1 MAPKRKGKDKGDME
15 DVDGGSGVAPLPAP
29 VVALDSATDLRQV
42 GINVSG
48 NVEAGNVEAGTG
60 GVSVDPQ
67 TLEEIEEGIKATD
80 GSRVVHATPS
90 GVLND
95 VGKSGCPP
103 GGLSSFKIA
112 PPVASPAKPTV
123 TPQALEFFNENK
135 QKFAKLYID
144 NIYEVV
150 LPRGGK
156 TITKNVLKQILTDDA
171 VAREVQE
178 DVAEEEDEEEEEEEV
193 GHLDWGA
200 RDPTYDYEDGDGLI
214 KNYLMLPNVGSVES
228 QNLNE
233 TEALNKLRQEMGTS
247 NYTKI
252 LTEMAEELKER
263 KYAKSEADGFN
274 CAVELIETLEK
285 NDSVFRDT
293 FLKAFM
299 PGFKH
304 FAVLP
309 HAIDKTEMKLKKI
322 AEAKVIVSARVADKK
337 AAKSKIESAKKA
349 KRDLK
354 NALNPGSSSAV
365 EPSKVARKSRGG
377 SASDSALRMLMLK

>member
-1 MAPKRKGKDKGDME
+1 
-15 DVDGGSGVAPLPAP
+15 
-29 VVALDSATDLRQV
+29 
-42 GINVSG
+42 
-48 NVEAGNVEAGTG
+48 
-60 GVSVDPQ
+60 
-67 TLEEIEEGIKATD
+67 
-80 GSRVVHATPS
+80 
-90 GVLND
+90 
-95 VGKSGCPP
+95 
-103 GGLSSFKIA
+103 
-112 PPVASPAKPTV
+112 
-123 TPQALEFFNENK
+123 
-135 QKFAKLYID
+135 
-144 NIYEVV
+144 
-150 LPRGGK
+150 
-156 TITKNVLKQILTDDA
+156 
-171 VAREVQE
+171 
-178 DVAEEEDEEEEEEEV
+178 
-193 GHLDWGA
+193 
-200 RDPTYDYEDGDGLI
+200 
-214 KNYLMLPNVGSVES
+214 
-228 QNLNE
+228 
-233 TEALNKLRQEMGTS
+233 
-247 NYTKI
+247 
-252 LTEMAEELKER
+252 MAEELKER

-377 SASDSALRMLMLK
+377 SASDSAIRMLMLKWAAGVGSGARVGFGAGDAACVPHGLTRTEYRDRVLRVVSCMG